1 MSEGTGRPADERGAA
16 IHAGLLRGD
25 AEASAV
31 LFELHYER
39 VLARLRARYR
49 AASHDLVEDAVVQAF
64 TSYAM
69 RPGQYDPAQRSLGG
83 FLAMA
88 AERDLRNVLA
98 REGRHRSVAIDD
110 VELRDL
116 PRNNEVEDAMA
127 AMVDAEDAAELE
139 DKIVRL
145 VGEPAE
151 RRVLALMRDGVRATA
166 PYAEAL
172 GLAALPEGE
181 QRRRV
186 KQAKDRLKKRLA
198 RSGLLAGRSGG

>member
-1 MSEGTGRPADERGAA
+1 MSEGSGRPPDDRGAA

-25 AEASAV
+25 AEASAI

-39 VLARLRARYR
+39 VLGRLRARYR

-69 RPGQYDPAQRSLGG
+69 RPGQYDPAQRSLRG

-88 AERDLRNVLA
+88 AERDLRNLLA
-98 REGRHRSVAIDD
+98 REGRRSSVAIDC

-116 PRNNEVEDAMA
+116 PRNNEVEDAMD
-127 AMVDAEDAAELE
+127 AMVDAEEAAELE
-139 DKIVRL
+139 RKIVRL
-145 VGEPAE
+145 VAEPAE

-172 GLAALPEGE
+172 GLSALPQAE

-198 RSGLLAGRSGG
+198 RSDLLAGGGGG